1 MSALW
6 RHQYENEE
14 IQMPSFDV
22 VSQVELQEID
32 NAVNQTMKEISQRY
46 DFKNS
51 KTSLEWRIKE
61 KEIVIVADDDYKLSA
76 STDILQ
82 SKMVKRQ
89 IPLKNMKY
97 GTIEQATGGQVRQ
110 VITVQMGLDKEAAK
124 QITDVIKQ
132 SKLKVQAQI
141 MDDQVRVSAKSID
154 DLQATMRALKSAS
167 LNVDLQFTNARS

>member
-1 MSALW
+1 
-6 RHQYENEE
+6 
-14 IQMPSFDV
+14 MPSFDV

-51 KTSLEWRIKE
+51 KTTLEWRTKE

-76 STDILQ
+76 ATDILQ

-110 VITVQMGLDKEAAK
+110 VITVQQGLDKDAAK
-124 QITDVIKQ
+124 QITEVIKQ

-141 MDDQVRVSAKSID
+141 MDDQVRVTSKSID
-154 DLQATMRALKSAS
+154 DLQATMRTLKGAS
-167 LNVDLQFTNARS
+167 LNVDVQFTNARS

>member
-1 MSALW
+1 
-6 RHQYENEE
+6 
-14 IQMPSFDV
+14 MPSFDV

-51 KTSLEWRIKE
+51 KTSVEWRVKE
-61 KEIVIVADDDYKLSA
+61 KEIIIVADDDYKLSA

-124 QITDVIKQ
+124 QITEVIKQ

-141 MDDQVRVSAKSID
+141 MDDQVRVTSKSID
-154 DLQATMRALKSAS
+154 DLQATMRALKSAP
-167 LNVDLQFTNARS
+167 LNVDVQFTNARS

>member
-1 MSALW
+1 
-6 RHQYENEE
+6 
-14 IQMPSFDV
+14 MPSFDV

-32 NAVNQTMKEISQRY
+32 NAVNQTLKEISQRY

-51 KTSLEWRIKE
+51 KTSIEWRTKE

-76 STDILQ
+76 ATDILQ

-124 QITDVIKQ
+124 QVTELIKQ

-141 MDDQVRVSAKSID
+141 MDDQVRVTAKSID
-154 DLQATMRALKSAS
+154 DLQATMRALKAAPM
-167 LNVDLQFTNARS
+167 NIDLQFTNARS

>member
-1 MSALW
+1 
-6 RHQYENEE
+6 
-14 IQMPSFDV
+14 MPSFDV

-46 DFKNS
+46 DFKNA

-61 KEIVIVADDDYKLSA
+61 KEIVLVADDDYKLSA
-76 STDILQ
+76 ATDILQ

-124 QITDVIKQ
+124 QITELIKQ

-141 MDDQVRVSAKSID
+141 MEDQVRVTSKSID
-154 DLQATMRALKSAS
+154 DLQATMRALKSAP

>member
-1 MSALW
+1 
-6 RHQYENEE
+6 
-14 IQMPSFDV
+14 MPSFDV

-51 KTSLEWRIKE
+51 KTTVEWRVKE
-61 KEIVIVADDDYKLSA
+61 KEIIIVADDDYKLSA

-124 QITDVIKQ
+124 QITEVIKQ

-141 MDDQVRVSAKSID
+141 MDDQVRVTSKSID
-154 DLQATMRALKSAS
+154 DLQATMRALKSAP
-167 LNVDLQFTNARS
+167 LNVDVQFTNARS

>member
-1 MSALW
+1 
-6 RHQYENEE
+6 
-14 IQMPSFDV
+14 MPSFDV

-32 NAVNQTMKEISQRY
+32 NAVNQTLKEISQRY

-51 KTSLEWRIKE
+51 KTTIEFRTKE

-76 STDILQ
+76 ATDIMQ

-110 VITVQMGLDKEAAK
+110 VITIQMGLDKEAAK
-124 QITDVIKQ
+124 QITELIKQ

-141 MDDQVRVSAKSID
+141 MDDQVRVTSKSID
-154 DLQATMRALKSAS
+154 DLQATMRALKAAPMD
-167 LNVDLQFTNARS
+167 VDLQFTNARS